1 MRARIRPALGAWNGD
16 FLMTGIPL
24 LSALTDKLRWT
35 QQRQDLLAQNV
46 ANADTPNYR
55 GQELKPFSFGDTL
68 DNLPLDAGSAGYAD
82 DPMTIPIAADG
93 SATGDPQQQL
103 SFEVTPEG
111 NGVTI
116 EDEMMKVTANQLDY
130 QAATS
135 LYSQSLGLIKTAIG
149 Q

>member
-1 MRARIRPALGAWNGD
+1 
-16 FLMTGIPL
+16 MTGIAL
-24 LSALTDKLRWT
+24 LSALTAKLRWT
-35 QQRQDLLAQNV
+35 QQRQGLLAQNV

-68 DNLPLDAGSAGYAD
+68 ANLPLDPGASAGADPMAIPILGD
-82 DPMTIPIAADG
+82 DPATAD
-93 SATGDPQQQL
+93 PHQQL

-111 NGVTI
+111 NGVTL

-130 QAATS
+130 QTATS
-135 LYSQSLGLIKTAIG
+135 LYSKSLGLLKTALG